1 MREWLQIE
9 ATTAETKT
17 KNQNEKMNTEIQFTN
32 NGKNLFTAQ
41 IVTDGIG
48 ELVYGRRQFVMNVQ
62 YGQLPTG
69 QWIARAFPVTR
80 LGNEIRVT
88 ENLADEA
95 AARKAAIDCS
105 EKLIAQ
111 VTKLTA
117 YLSK

>member
-1 MREWLQIE
+1 
-9 ATTAETKT
+9 
-17 KNQNEKMNTEIQFTN
+17 MNTAEIQFTN

-62 YGQLPTG
+62 FGQLPTG

-88 ENLADEA
+88 ENLADESS
-95 AARKAAIDCS
+95 ARKAALDCA
-105 EKLIAQ
+105 EKLVNQ
-111 VTKLTA
+111 VTELTK
-117 YLSK
+117 YISKK